1 MNYLLWVSF
10 FSLFILGFGD
20 NIRGPLF
27 PEIIQSFNLSD
38 SLAAWYFAL
47 SSFMSFVATYFVR
60 KMKSVS
66 ELMNL
71 LYLGVFCIFVS
82 FTIQR
87 FAPNYVVV
95 LSGVVFFGLS
105 VGFLAVAQNNLVI
118 IGTSPKNRSR
128 MLSYL
133 HSMYGTA
140 SLLAP
145 LFVAGLANHRWQQI
159 LFYFSWV
166 ALGFSAVGFFFNK
179 KKLDRIQHFS
189 QFQESAT
196 HKLDGF
202 SELKIS
208 VAISL
213 YVLAEIMVGTRLA
226 LYMRRY
232 FEFDL
237 SQSSLYVTLF
247 FVFMLVGR
255 VAISFLPH
263 HFNIKKQL
271 MCSLV
276 AAFVLILLGLYVHPF
291 ALVLSGLGLAPFY
304 PLGMSYISH
313 LFPHKSTTIVSWT
326 LTIQGFCIVLM
337 HLGVGELADLVGL
350 RSAMLMGPV
359 CLLLSFLVLLFIQEK
374 KNA

>member
-47 SSFMSFVATYFVR
+47 SSFMSFVGSYFVR
-60 KMKSVS
+60 RMKSVS

-87 FAPNYVVV
+87 FANNYVIV

-166 ALGFSAVGFFFNK
+166 ALGFSAAGFFFNK
-179 KKLDRIQHFS
+179 KKLDRIRHFS

-196 HKLDGF
+196 HKLEGF

-208 VAISL
+208 IAISL

-232 FEFDL
+232 FDFDL

-247 FVFMLVGR
+247 FVFMLLGR

-276 AAFVLILLGLYVHPF
+276 AAFVLILIGLYVHPF

-337 HLGVGELADLVGL
+337 HLSVGELADLVGL

-359 CLLLSFLVLLFIQEK
+359 CLLLSFVVLLFIQEK

>member
-208 VAISL
+208 VL
-213 YVLAEIMVGTRLA
+213 N
-226 LYMRRY
+226 
-232 FEFDL
+232 
-237 SQSSLYVTLF
+237 SQ
-247 FVFMLVGR
+247 
-255 VAISFLPH
+255 
-263 HFNIKKQL
+263 
-271 MCSLV
+271 
-276 AAFVLILLGLYVHPF
+276 
-291 ALVLSGLGLAPFY
+291 
-304 PLGMSYISH
+304 
-313 LFPHKSTTIVSWT
+313 
-326 LTIQGFCIVLM
+326 
-337 HLGVGELADLVGL
+337 
-350 RSAMLMGPV
+350 
-359 CLLLSFLVLLFIQEK
+359 
-374 KNA
+374 